1 MKLLIVDE
9 EPGVVQV
16 VRATFRAQEPGW
28 EILNASDG
36 EEALDIIEKEHPNLV
51 LLDVALP
58 GMDGFTVLKELR
70 RFSDVPVIMLTVRD
84 DEVSKVT
91 ALELGADDYVAKPFG
106 ALELVA
112 RARAVLR
119 RTEGLPLTHEEP
131 FVCGDVHL
139 DFDTRR
145 LTVKGKP
152 VELTNTEYR
161 LLYHLVRN
169 AGRPLS
175 HEALLARVWG
185 HEYTDEINYLKVYI
199 SRLRNKIE
207 PDPQHPQY
215 IRTEYGFGYSF
226 RAP

>member
-9 EPGVVQV
+9 EPDVVKV
-16 VRATFRAQEPGW
+16 VRAAFRAQEPNW
-28 EILNASDG
+28 EVLAASSG
-36 EEALDIIEKEHPNLV
+36 PEALQIIESEQPDLV
-51 LLDVALP
+51 LLDVVLP
-58 GMDGFTVLKELR
+58 GMDGFSVLRELR

-91 ALELGADDYVAKPFG
+91 GLELGADDYITKPFG
-106 ALELVA
+106 YLELVA
-112 RARAVLR
+112 RVRAVLR
-119 RTEGLPLTHEEP
+119 RAEGLPLSYEEP
-131 FVCGDVHL
+131 FVCGDVRV
-139 DFDTRR
+139 DFSTRQV
-145 LTVKGKP
+145 TVKGQA

-169 AGRPLS
+169 AGRPMS

-199 SRLRNKIE
+199 SRLRAKLE

-215 IRTEYGFGYSF
+215 ILTEYGFGYRF

>member
-9 EPGVVQV
+9 EPDVIKV

-28 EILNASDG
+28 EVLGAAGG
-36 EEALDIIEKEHPNLV
+36 EEALKLIEEEQPNLV
-51 LLDVALP
+51 LLDVGMP
-58 GMDGFTVLKELR
+58 GMDGFAVLKRIRLS
-70 RFSDVPVIMLTVRD
+70 SDVPVIMLTVRD

-91 ALELGADDYVAKPFG
+91 ALELGADDYVTKPFG

-119 RTEGLPLTHEEP
+119 RAEGLPLSHEEP
-131 FVCGDVHL
+131 FTCGEVRVS
-139 DFDTRR
+139 FDTRQV
-145 LTVKGKP
+145 TVRGQP
-152 VELTNTEYR
+152 VKLTNTEYR

-199 SRLRNKIE
+199 SRLRTKIE